1 MAKVKY
7 ITRISK
13 VEEISEQDRAW
24 MEEVHSR
31 YKFRANDYYLSL
43 IDWNDPDDPIRR
55 IVIPDIGELEEWGE
69 LDASNERAVTP
80 VQGLEHKYGDTA
92 LLLISEV
99 CGAYCRFCFR
109 KRLFI
114 DENDEVPHDTA
125 PQLDY
130 IRKHKEITNVLLTGG
145 DPFIFSTHKLET
157 VISQLREIE
166 HVHIIR
172 IGTKMLAFDPFRFI
186 DDPSLLE
193 MLTRYTTPMKR
204 IYIMAHYNHPRE
216 LTPESIQAVDLLLK
230 AGCIVCNQSPI
241 IRGVNDNIDTL
252 AELMRKLSFYGIVP
266 YYFFQCRPTAGNKPF
281 DLPIVKAW
289 TVFDRARRMVS
300 GLAARARF
308 VMSHA
313 SGKIEVLA
321 VDREHIYLRYH
332 RAMNPLNEG
341 RFMIMRRDDEAYWF
355 DDLVEEE
362 SHVHGEEEVAIS
374 ELDDIVF
381 DEEVGE
387 EVHPR

>member
-13 VEEISEQDRAW
+13 VEEISEKDKDW
-24 MEEVHSR
+24 MERVQEK

-43 IDWNDPDDPIRR
+43 INWDDPDDPIKR
-55 IVIPDIGELEEWGE
+55 IVVPDVGELEEWGK
-69 LDASNERAVTP
+69 LDASDESAVTP
-80 VQGLEHKYGDTA
+80 VPGLQHKYKDTA
-92 LLLISEV
+92 LILISEV

-114 DENDEVPHDTA
+114 SENDEVQHDTV

-130 IRKHKEITNVLLTGG
+130 IRGHPEITNVLFTGG
-145 DPFIFSTHKLET
+145 DPLLFSTHKLET
-157 VISQLREIE
+157 VISKLRQIA
-166 HVHIIR
+166 HVQIIR
-172 IGTKMLAFDPFRFI
+172 IGTKMPAFNPFRI
-186 DDPSLLE
+186 LDDPSLLE
-193 MLTRYTTPMKR
+193 MLSRYSTPTKR

-216 LTPESIQAVDLLLK
+216 LTPESVKAIDLLLK

-241 IRGVNDNIDTL
+241 ILGINDDIDTL
-252 AELMRKLSFYGIVP
+252 AELMRKLSFYGIPP

-281 DLPIVKAW
+281 DLPIIKAW
-289 TVFDRARRMVS
+289 TAFDRARRMVS

-321 VDREHIYLRYH
+321 IDREHIYLRYH
-332 RAMNPLNEG
+332 RAKNPLDEG
-341 RFMIMRRDDEAYWF
+341 RFMVMIRDEDAYWF
-355 DDLVEEE
+355 DDLVEATQQIETDTIL
-362 SHVHGEEEVAIS
+362 VDS
-374 ELDDIVF
+374 EAELEREAD
-381 DEEVGE
+381 
-387 EVHPR
+387 